1 MARKTKE
8 DAELTRQRII
18 TAAREVFAKRGVSH
32 TTMEH
37 IATHAQVT
45 RGAVYWHF
53 ANKLE
58 LFQAMRD
65 QAMLPFIDQ
74 LDAAAL
80 DNQSEDPLASIEHF
94 FCNTI
99 KTLEKDA
106 STRQTYEIMM
116 AKCEYVG
123 EFNDVLQQLLITCQG
138 FIDKIQ
144 LLYKKAQQ
152 KGLIHPDLDP
162 AALAMDTQLFFGGVL
177 NMWIKDNSGLG
188 YRSKA
193 IDFIKQHIQF
203 RRMTQPRR

>member
-53 ANKLE
+53 ANKIE

-65 QAMLPFIDQ
+65 QAMLPFIEQ
-74 LDAAAL
+74 LDAAVL
-80 DNQSEDPLASIEHF
+80 DDQSEDPLASIEQF

-99 KTLEKDA
+99 KTLETDA

-116 AKCEYVG
+116 AKCEYVD
-123 EFNDVLQQLLITCQG
+123 EFNEVLQQVLITCQS
-138 FIDKIQ
+138 FIDKTQ
-144 LLYKKAQQ
+144 LLYEKAKQ
-152 KGLIHPDLDP
+152 KGLIHPELDP
-162 AALAMDTQLFFGGVL
+162 ATLAMDTQLFFGGVIH
-177 NMWIKDNSGLG
+177 MWIKDNSNLG
-188 YRSKA
+188 YRSQA

-203 RRMTQPRR
+203 RRMTQTGR

>member
-53 ANKLE
+53 NNKIE

-65 QAMLPFIDQ
+65 QAMLPLLEQ

-80 DNQSEDPLASIEHF
+80 DEQLQDPLSSIEQF

-99 KTLEKDA
+99 KTLEEDA
-106 STRQTYEIMM
+106 STRQTFEIMM
-116 AKCEYVG
+116 AKCEYVD
-123 EFNDVLQQLLITCQG
+123 ELNEVLQQVLMTCQMY
-138 FIDKIQ
+138 IDKTK
-144 LLYKKAQQ
+144 LFYEKAKH
-152 KGLIHPDLDP
+152 KGLIHPELDP

-177 NMWIKDNSGLG
+177 NLWIKDNSDLG
-188 YRSKA
+188 YRTHA
-193 IDFIKQHIQF
+193 IDFIKQHILL